1 MMKNPKTT
9 IQILATMLI
18 VSMVAIIRS
27 AYQNGKTNKHKFLWW
42 RWGTKGYQVQIVNFN
57 RHPRI
62 NYSRYVEVVK

>member
-57 RHPRI
+57 PHPRI
-62 NYSRYVEVVK
+62 NYSRYVEIVK